1 MTSATVMQWFFTIK
15 RVNCMKK
22 INIVKKN
29 QDFSTILNNRKKI
42 GNKYLVIYYKE
53 NNLSLNRYG
62 ISVSKKLG
70 NAVTR
75 NKIKRQVKNIIDKN
89 ENLFKK
95 NQDYIIIIRKDF
107 IDLKFESKEQ
117 IIKNLIST
125 NEWR

>member
-1 MTSATVMQWFFTIK
+1 MTSATVIQWFFTIK
-15 RVNCMKK
+15 RVNYMKK

-29 QDFSTILNNRKKI
+29 QDFSIILNNRKKI

-53 NNLSLNRYG
+53 NGLLLNRYG
-62 ISVSKKLG
+62 ISVGKKIG

-107 IDLKFESKEQ
+107 IDLKFEVKEQ

>member
-1 MTSATVMQWFFTIK
+1 MTSAAVMQWFFTIK
-15 RVNCMKK
+15 RVNKMKK

-29 QDFSTILNNRKKI
+29 QDFSIILNNRKKN

-53 NNLSLNRYG
+53 NNLSINRYG
-62 ISVSKKLG
+62 ISVSKKIG

-89 ENLFKK
+89 ENLFKN

-107 IDLKFESKEQ
+107 IDLKFVDKEQ

>member
-1 MTSATVMQWFFTIK
+1 
-15 RVNCMKK
+15 MKK